1 MLLSWESLGSP
12 PCAPLALVCPL
23 RVLLELLVTVLAV
36 VLAPRS
42 VPAKDPGWE
51 PELLVLLLMTAVVEG
66 RRTGRRMT
74 ASLSEPPLQ
83 PTAALGSQKTLQG
96 WVETQVHCTL
106 CAR

>member
-1 MLLSWESLGSP
+1 MSWESLGSP

-51 PELLVLLLMTAVVEG
+51 PELLALLLMTEMLTEEG
-66 RRTGRRMT
+66 F
-74 ASLSEPPLQ
+74 SPDILQ
-83 PTAALGSQKTLQG
+83 DRKLEKD
-96 WVETQVHCTL
+96 
-106 CAR
+106 R